1 MLFLIT
7 ICKISSRFRYFGMDL
22 VSYRAIF
29 PVSVQLNHIHPLRQN
44 RNGAK
49 IKSTPTHLYHTKIL
63 GYISSNAH
71 KPDKPHNQRTIHDQ
85 QHISEKRFCIV
96 SRLTTTEKDIRT
108 AYPDIADCITHG
120 SLQITPCN
128 CIVYLLLRSALYQQY
143 KQYHYIHGRYHNYF
157 LLIRYSASI
166 TDQNR
171 TTANR
176 SASITD
182 QHNRKPTP
190 EAITQKKKRYI
201 STASLSFYT

>member
-71 KPDKPHNQRTIHDQ
+71 KPDRPHNQRTTHNQ
-85 QHISEKRFCIV
+85 QHISEKRFCIA
-96 SRLTTTEKDIRT
+96 SRLTTTKKT
-108 AYPDIADCITHG
+108 FPHPT
-120 SLQITPCN
+120 QITQTVQYQP
-128 CIVYLLLRSALYQQY
+128 RSP
-143 KQYHYIHGRYHNYF
+143 
-157 LLIRYSASI
+157 
-166 TDQNR
+166 
-171 TTANR
+171 
-176 SASITD
+176 
-182 QHNRKPTP
+182 KPDNHTFHS
-190 EAITQKKKRYI
+190 R
-201 STASLSFYT
+201 